1 MDSQGLQIL
10 RSVKVELER
19 QLSEAEALLARCAP
33 ADQEYSE
40 LKTAIED
47 INIKIQDVS
56 MDISKLEAA
65 AQWQLSSNIFQTFNI
80 LGFTAS

>member
-10 RSVKVELER
+10 RSVKVELEG
-19 QLSEAEALLARCAP
+19 QVSEAEALLARCTP

-47 INIKIQDVS
+47 INIKIQEVS
-56 MDISKLEAA
+56 RDISQLEAA
-65 AQWQLSSNIFQTFNI
+65 AQ
-80 LGFTAS
+80 

>member
-19 QLSEAEALLARCAP
+19 HLSEAEALLARCAP
-33 ADQEYSE
+33 VDQEYGE

-65 AQWQLSSNIFQTFNI
+65 TQC
-80 LGFTAS
+80 

>member
-1 MDSQGLQIL
+1 MESQGLQIL

-19 QLSEAEALLARCAP
+19 HVSEAEALLARCTP

-40 LKTAIED
+40 LKTSIED

-56 MDISKLEAA
+56 RDISKFEAA
-65 AQWQLSSNIFQTFNI
+65 AQW
-80 LGFTAS
+80 